1 MGPAKAAIFSRPEFA
16 HTSEQHIVCGN
27 KDFNGYPHSPIAAG
41 TFGIWFTVV
50 ESRLNEVQGVLEDI
64 ACRKT
69 ADCTS
74 AVLRGRLRGCG
85 HFVATQPAHAALYTS
100 SGSLTAASASPG
112 SCALRSREW
121 PLIIAQS
128 APTEALSLSIAR
140 RGIEDALK
148 TQLKLASQNQP
159 ASYASSVSVVFVS
172 ESMAQI
178 DGAYMMP
185 VANFT
190 TTDGQCFDAKG
201 NFLGVEIRPG
211 FTAAVA
217 KQRQMTPEVRPYSP
231 TSLTLTLTL
240 TLTQIRTQTLARYPH
255 SRPDL
260 LTLNPGRALNS

>member
-1 MGPAKAAIFSRPEFA
+1 M
-16 HTSEQHIVCGN
+16 
-27 KDFNGYPHSPIAAG
+27 
-41 TFGIWFTVV
+41 
-50 ESRLNEVQGVLEDI
+50 
-64 ACRKT
+64 
-69 ADCTS
+69 
-74 AVLRGRLRGCG
+74 
-85 HFVATQPAHAALYTS
+85 
-100 SGSLTAASASPG
+100 
-112 SCALRSREW
+112 
-121 PLIIAQS
+121 
-128 APTEALSLSIAR
+128 
-140 RGIEDALK
+140 K

-260 LTLNPGRALNS
+260 LTLNPGRALKS